1 MNIDEITVALSAHC
15 PDILRWCGAIATKLR
30 QFDVSI
36 EGKSSGS
43 SNTDA
48 LTLADLTVQELA
60 IAALRDRAPELRDAC
75 RIEAEEENGD
85 LGAFTDDSPYVIS
98 LDPIDGTKY
107 FRDRTGDQWCV
118 MLHLRTRDTVHYS
131 LVFVPED
138 GETGT
143 WLEAVGDRVL
153 CGPDDPQRPARE
165 VLDAM
170 TPVDVANWNGS
181 DQFYLIGFQDLD
193 RQRSEEVTALGLK
206 GVAPD
211 DMPGSIYPL
220 LATGEF
226 GGSLIHSP
234 NIYDFPVA
242 LHLARILGGDSVWV
256 HNGEPVHFDETWMD
270 DRASMLR
277 LPGIVATSP
286 RKADIERLRELAKDW
301 PKERYRD

>member
-1 MNIDEITVALSAHC
+1 MSITELTDALSREC
-15 PDILRWCGAIATKLR
+15 PDILRWCGAIATRLR

-60 IAALRDRAPELRDAC
+60 VAAIRDRAPELRAC
-75 RIEAEEENGD
+75 RIEAEEETGD
-85 LGAFTDDSPYVIS
+85 LGAFAEESEFVIS

-107 FRDRTGDQWCV
+107 YRDRTGDQWAV
-118 MLHLRTRDTVHYS
+118 MLHMRTRDTVHYS

-138 GETGT
+138 GQTGT
-143 WLEAVGDRVL
+143 WVEAAGDRII
-153 CGPDDPQRPARE
+153 CGPDDPRRPARE
-165 VLDAM
+165 VLDSLQ
-170 TPVDVANWNGS
+170 PVDLANWNGS
-181 DQFYLIGFQDLD
+181 DKTYVIGFQALD
-193 RQRSEEVTALGLK
+193 PQRADEVTGLGLA

-220 LATGEF
+220 LATAAF
-226 GGSLIHSP
+226 GASLIHSP

-256 HNGEPVHFDETWMD
+256 HNGEPVHFDEMWMD
-270 DRASMLR
+270 DRADMLR

-286 RKADIERLRELAKDW
+286 RRELLDRFCELARDW

>member
-1 MNIDEITVALSAHC
+1 MEITELTDALSREC
-15 PDILRWCGAIATKLR
+15 PDILRWCGAIATRLR
-30 QFDVSI
+30 QFDISI

-60 IAALRDRAPELRDAC
+60 VAAIRDRAPELRTC
-75 RIEAEEENGD
+75 RIEAEEETGD
-85 LGAFTDDSPYVIS
+85 LGAFAEESEFVIS

-107 FRDRTGDQWCV
+107 YRDRTGDQWAV
-118 MLHLRTRDTVHYS
+118 MLHMRTRDTVHYS

-138 GETGT
+138 GQTGT
-143 WLEAVGDRVL
+143 WVEAVGDRII
-153 CGPDDPQRPARE
+153 CGSDDPRWPARE
-165 VLDAM
+165 VLDSLV
-170 TPVDVANWNGS
+170 PVDLANWNGS
-181 DQFYLIGFQDLD
+181 DKTYVIGFQDLD
-193 RQRSEEVTALGLK
+193 RPRADEVTGLGLT

-220 LATGEF
+220 LAAGEV

-256 HNGEPVHFDETWMD
+256 HNGEPVHFDEMWMD
-270 DRASMLR
+270 ARADMLR

-286 RKADIERLRELAKDW
+286 RRELLDQFCELARDW